1 MTDLQIKKVILSPPR
16 EEEDVT
22 ALLSP
27 GVTWPGQ
34 FIKISPLPEARLSAT
49 IEVKQVQL
57 TWSEEVAGTGC
68 NAAQVPL

>member
-1 MTDLQIKKVILSPPR
+1 MGLFVCLFVSCRTWHDRSSNQKSDLSPPR
-16 EEEDVT
+16 EEEDVR

-49 IEVKQVQL
+49 IEVKQV
-57 TWSEEVAGTGC
+57 
-68 NAAQVPL
+68 